1 MRTAYHVTAAGPFKP
16 YVRMTQAGK
25 WVKPEAK
32 AYLAS
37 KQSLGLQFTAAMVDR
52 TMIPRGVPLAVE
64 ICITHNGGF
73 HHCDLDNQAK
83 AILDA
88 AQGIVF
94 EDDRWVDSLKA
105 KRERGDCDLVQLYV
119 RTME

>member
-1 MRTAYHVTAAGPFKP
+1 MITAYHVTAEGRFKP

-25 WVKPEAK
+25 WVKREAQQ
-32 AYLAS
+32 YLAS
-37 KQSLGLQFTAAMVDR
+37 KDALALQFATSMLDR
-52 TMIPRGVPLAVE
+52 PCIPRGVPLIVD
-64 ICITHNGGF
+64 IHITHSGGF

-94 EDDRWVDSLKA
+94 EDDRWVDRLSC
-105 KRERGDCDLVQLYV
+105 KRERGDADLVQLYV
-119 RTME
+119 RTVG